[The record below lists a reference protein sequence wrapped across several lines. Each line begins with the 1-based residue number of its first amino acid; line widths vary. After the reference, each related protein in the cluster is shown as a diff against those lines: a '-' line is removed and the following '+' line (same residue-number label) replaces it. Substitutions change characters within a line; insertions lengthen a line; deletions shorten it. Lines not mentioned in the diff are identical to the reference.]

1 MRLWW
6 DSDETPMSL
15 QCGPMSV
22 QWVSNEFP
30 MSIWWVSD
38 ENDETSI
45 RLRWDFDKTLMRLQ
59 WAFRWIFD
67 ETSMRLWQV
76 SKLVCISF
84 VADSIRSK
92 SMAKKARPRNKGS
105 STVCVDLYYVIRVKN
120 GWRKAKGCWWY
131 WPPIDFRTN
140 SIRGPNVHA
149 WHNTT
154 KGSTVAYLH
163 SYIITDLFRAK
174 TTLFSVLG
182 QRIKSRTSKKKYDSG
197 TDYQWSYIWPDSFFV
212 WGKKVKTKTK
222 QNTKFPNA
230 RLISWIFFRNCDGKK

>member
-1 MRLWW
+1 MRLR
-6 DSDETPMSL
+6 
-15 QCGPMSV
+15 
-22 QWVSNEFP
+22 
-30 MSIWWVSD
+30 WVSD
-38 ENDETSI
+38 ESSMSLWWN
-45 RLRWDFDKTLMRLQ
+45 FN
-59 WAFRWIFD
+59 

-76 SKLVCISF
+76 SKLVCISL

-182 QRIKSRTSKKKYDSG
+182 QRIKSRTSKKKSDSG
-197 TDYQWSYIWPDSFFV
+197 TDYQWILWPDS
-212 WGKKVKTKTK
+212 G
-222 QNTKFPNA
+222 QNRILFCSFHFSWLHFDINA
-230 RLISWIFFRNCDGKK
+230 NQAVI